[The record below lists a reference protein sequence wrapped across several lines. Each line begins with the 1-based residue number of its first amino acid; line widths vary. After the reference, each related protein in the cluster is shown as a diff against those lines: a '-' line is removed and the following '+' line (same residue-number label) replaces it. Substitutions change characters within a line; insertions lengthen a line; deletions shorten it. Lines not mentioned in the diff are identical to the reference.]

1 MTDNSEA
8 LLRQLVAAYEAP
20 KKEADENLERHITS
34 IKDAYSNSV
43 LGIGN
48 DDQLEQFDTYSF
60 DNNTLNWYLWLA
72 LYNESW
78 VFRRAI
84 DKPSQDMIR
93 PGISINGTQDYGK
106 VYKALDNLKP
116 DLIDALKWSKLFGG
130 SILVLLIQGINLE
143 DMQNPIYDY
152 YNKINDKSTI
162 KAYVTDR
169 WFGCSPSYND
179 TVSNLSNIDFGK
191 PKYYDVMFADGTQY
205 KIHHSW
211 ILRFENRTAP
221 NMIKTGMLQG
231 WGYAEG
237 QHIINELK
245 RDDKLKSSIQSLV
258 DKALIEVI
266 KMPGM
271 TGVFMGSEKG
281 NDEQLQK
288 RLEMVN
294 WSRNF
299 NSLTFLDKDDVYEEH
314 GFNGLSGLSDIMDL
328 NMKQIA
334 AAVEMPNVL
343 FGDLSNGFTSD
354 DGALERYDTKI
365 LNDCETFLRPQM
377 YKLLRILFK
386 IYGLDRK
393 EISFVFNS
401 TIIDKKNDKKL
412 EDINTLL
419 DTCQKMVD
427 AKIMTT
433 DQQAKT
439 IKEFIETGAINFQFD
454 DFNQKLL
461 EKKNQED
468 IKNNKSNNNS
478 FNEFDEDDDLG
489 SMSFGS
495 SELKRSNKPSK
506 TRSKTQETEPNINTS
521 ESENEASNELK
532 TNNETEQA
540 TLEP

>member
-1 MTDNSEA
+1 MEDRTD
-8 LLRQLVAAYEAP
+8 LLMRQLLAAYATP
-20 KKEADENLERHITS
+20 KDEDLEHHIKS

-43 LGIGN
+43 LGIGG
-48 DDQLEQFDTYSF
+48 DDHLEQFDNYSF

-93 PGISINGTQDYGK
+93 PGISINGTQDYSK
-106 VYKALDNLKP
+106 VYKTLDNLKP

-130 SILVLLIQGINLE
+130 SILVLLIQGIELDE
-143 DMQNPIYDY
+143 MQNPIYDY
-152 YNKINDKSTI
+152 YGKITEKSVI

-179 TVSNLSNIDFGK
+179 IVSNLSNVDFGK

-211 ILRFENRTAP
+211 VLRFENRNAP
-221 NMIKTGMLQG
+221 NLVKTGMLQG

-237 QHIINELK
+237 QHIINELR

-271 TGVFMGSEKG
+271 TGVFMGSENG
-281 NDEQLQK
+281 SDEQLEK
-288 RLEMVN
+288 RLNMVN
-294 WSRNF
+294 WSRNN
-299 NSLTFLDKDDVYEEH
+299 NSLTFLDKDDEYQEH
-314 GFNGLSGLSDIMDL
+314 GFTGLAGLSDILDM

-354 DGALERYDTKI
+354 DGALERYDSKI
-365 LNDCETFLRPQM
+365 LNDCDTFLRKPM

-393 EISFVFNS
+393 DISFVFNS
-401 TIIDKKNDKKL
+401 TIVDKKNEKRL
-412 EDINTLL
+412 EDINNLL

-433 DQQAKT
+433 DQQVKT
-439 IKEFIETGAINFQFD
+439 IEEFIDIGVINFQFGKINKD
-454 DFNQKLL
+454 LVEN
-461 EKKNQED
+461 KNRED
-468 IKNNKSNNNS
+468 IINGKSNNNS
-478 FNEFDEDDDLG
+478 NEFDEDEDFG
-489 SMSFGS
+489 SMDLGS
-495 SELKRSNKPSK
+495 SELKRANKQEK
-506 TRSKTQETEPNINTS
+506 TRAKEQENNPDMNTRETEK
-521 ESENEASNELK
+521 EASNEQKNENEPEQTLLK
-532 TNNETEQA
+532 
-540 TLEP
+540 P